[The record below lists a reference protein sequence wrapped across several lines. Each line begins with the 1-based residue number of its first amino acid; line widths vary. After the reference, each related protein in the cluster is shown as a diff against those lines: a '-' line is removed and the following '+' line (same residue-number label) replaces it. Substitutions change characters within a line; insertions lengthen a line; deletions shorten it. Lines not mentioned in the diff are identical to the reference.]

1 MKRQSLLAA
10 AVAAA
15 CFVSSAHATNWFQL
29 QGTEPSGIAA
39 PFHLFG
45 FIQPTYEDT
54 GGTAVN
60 GLGPL
65 PNGKPNPFNG
75 AVPKFNEVAPQDTSM
90 SSFNMLRARIAV
102 RGTVT
107 PISNKIDY
115 FIMAEFGNNGYTY
128 SNGSYTPRL
137 TDASVTFNEIPGMRV
152 RVGLFKTPGPEE
164 VLQGIP
170 DFDYINFTNVS
181 AQLIQNQFI
190 GSAPAIATGP
200 GTYAVQ
206 AAPIN
211 AGRDQGVQLFDWFNN
226 GPWQFAYAAMVG
238 NGAPL
243 YANAQSNSASYYGRL
258 QESYIFHHSK
268 GPHQAGI
275 TAWVWG
281 HLGHQ
286 SLNVGTV
293 AADETEAAPD
303 DPADT
308 NPGTNLVATGGFTRQ
323 NYTFKRY
330 GIGAQYRSGFMTPG
344 ALRVTGELMRGT
356 GWILSPAAF
365 SGAAAG
371 YNGVP
376 PTCGASPG
384 ASPLC
389 TETLYPG
396 ANNAAVGGY
405 IETGFFVTKH
415 WDLEARYDQ
424 YDRMTNNP
432 GAERI
437 FKTTTLGVQ
446 YYISPMA
453 RITLNYAF
461 NRINVPHLSAI
472 TGPTPAATAI
482 NQDNASAI
490 ASAKNNTI
498 ALQTTLLF

>member
-1 MKRQSLLAA
+1 MKKQSLLTA

-15 CFVSSAHATNWFQL
+15 CFVGSAHATNWFQL

-45 FIQPTYEDT
+45 FIQPTYEDS
-54 GGTAVN
+54 GGTAVT
-60 GLGPL
+60 GLRGA
-65 PNGKPNPFNG
+65 GVPFNN

-128 SNGSYTPRL
+128 DNGSYTPRL

-181 AQLIQNQFI
+181 AQLILNQFI
-190 GSAPAIATGP
+190 GSAPAVSTGP
-200 GTYAVQ
+200 GAYAVQ
-206 AAPIN
+206 SAPIN

-243 YANAQSNSASYYGRL
+243 YYNAQSNSTSYYGRL
-258 QESYIFHHSK
+258 QESYIFNHSK

-275 TAWVWG
+275 TAWVWD

-286 SLNVGTV
+286 ALDV
-293 AADETEAAPD
+293 AQS
-303 DPADT
+303 
-308 NPGTNLVATGGFTRQ
+308 GGGYTRQ

-330 GIGAQYRSGFMTPG
+330 GVGAQYRSGFMTPG

-365 SGAAAG
+365 LEPAAG
-371 YNGVP
+371 YSGTPQAGCDSGGSN
-376 PTCGASPG
+376 
-384 ASPLC
+384 PLC

-405 IETGFFVTKH
+405 IETGVFVTKH

-432 GAERI
+432 GLERV

-461 NRINVPHLSAI
+461 NRIDVPHLSAI
-472 TGPTPAATAI
+472 NGPTPADTAI
-482 NQDNASAI
+482 AQGNASAV
-490 ASAKNNTI
+490 ASAKDNTI
-498 ALQTTLLF
+498 ALQTTLFF

>member
-1 MKRQSLLAA
+1 MKRQSLLTA

-15 CFVSSAHATNWFQL
+15 CFATGAHATNWFQL

-39 PFHLFG
+39 PVHVFG
-45 FIQPTYEDT
+45 FIQPTYQDT
-54 GGTAVN
+54 GGTAVT
-60 GLGPL
+60 GLG
-65 PNGKPNPFNG
+65 GAAAPFNN
-75 AVPKFNEVAPQDTSM
+75 AVPKFNEVAPQDTSA

-102 RGTVT
+102 RGTVL

-115 FIMAEFGNNGYTY
+115 FIMAEFGDNGYT
-128 SNGSYTPRL
+128 GTGGYTPRL

-164 VLQGIP
+164 DLQGIP
-170 DFDYINFTNVS
+170 DFNYINFTNVS

-190 GSAPAIATGP
+190 TGDAYAPAAPTQGVGP
-200 GTYAVQ
+200 GGYLVN
-206 AAPIN
+206 AAPID

-226 GPWQFAYAAMVG
+226 GPWQFAYAAMIG

-243 YANAQSNSASYYGRL
+243 YANAQSNSASYYGRI
-258 QESYIFHHSK
+258 QESYIFDHSK

-275 TAWVWG
+275 TAWVWD

-286 SLNVGTV
+286 SLDIVPTSGL
-293 AADETEAAPD
+293 
-303 DPADT
+303 
-308 NPGTNLVATGGFTRQ
+308 GYTRQ

-330 GIGAQYRSGFMTPG
+330 GVGAQYRSGFMTPG
-344 ALRVTGELMRGT
+344 AVRVTGELMRGT
-356 GWILSPAAF
+356 GWILSQAPFAGPYQ
-365 SGAAAG
+365 GAAGPVCGSAG
-371 YNGVP
+371 NTSTG
-376 PTCGASPG
+376 
-384 ASPLC
+384 LC

-405 IETGFFVTKH
+405 IETGVFVTSH

-432 GAERI
+432 GLERV

-453 RITLNYAF
+453 RITLNYAI
-461 NRINVPHLSAI
+461 NRIDIPHL
-472 TGPTPAATAI
+472 AAVGNTVAQ
-482 NQDNASAI
+482 NNASAV
-490 ASAKNNTI
+490 ASAKDDTI
-498 ALQTTLLF
+498 ALQTTLFF

>member
-1 MKRQSLLAA
+1 MKRQSLLTA

-15 CFVSSAHATNWFQL
+15 CFVGSAHATNWFQL

-54 GGTAVN
+54 GGTAVTGLK
-60 GLGPL
+60 GLGA
-65 PNGKPNPFNG
+65 PFNN

-181 AQLIQNQFI
+181 AQLILNQFVT
-190 GSAPAIATGP
+190 GLAYAPSTPTQGVGKGGFI
-200 GTYAVQ
+200 VNS
-206 AAPIN
+206 APIN
-211 AGRDQGVQLFDWFNN
+211 AGRDQGIQLFDWFNN

-268 GPHQAGI
+268 GPHQAGV
-275 TAWVWG
+275 TAWVWS

-286 SLNVGTV
+286 ALDV
-293 AADETEAAPD
+293 
-303 DPADT
+303 ADT
-308 NPGTNLVATGGFTRQ
+308 TTGGYTRR

-365 SGAAAG
+365 SGA
-371 YNGVP
+371 YDGVP
-376 PTCGASPG
+376 PTSTCGTPAG
-384 ASPLC
+384 SPLC

-453 RITLNYAF
+453 RVTFNYAI
-461 NRINVPHLSAI
+461 NRIDIPHLSAV
-472 TGPTPAATAI
+472 GPAAA
-482 NQDNASAI
+482 QSNASAV
-490 ASAKNNTI
+490 ASAKDNTI
-498 ALQTTLLF
+498 ALQTTLFF

>member
-1 MKRQSLLAA
+1 MKRQSLLTA

-15 CFVSSAHATNWFQL
+15 CFVGSAHATNWFQL

-45 FIQPTYEDT
+45 FIQPTYQDT
-54 GGTAVN
+54 GGTAVT
-60 GLGPL
+60 GLKGP
-65 PNGKPNPFNG
+65 KAAPFNG

-107 PISNKIDY
+107 PISNQIDY

-181 AQLIQNQFI
+181 AQLILNQFI
-190 GSAPAIATGP
+190 GSAWAVATGP
-200 GTYAVQ
+200 GAYAVQ

-243 YANAQSNSASYYGRL
+243 YYNAQSNSTSYYGRL

-275 TAWVWG
+275 TAWVWS

-286 SLNVGTV
+286 ALDV
-293 AADETEAAPD
+293 AE
-303 DPADT
+303 
-308 NPGTNLVATGGFTRQ
+308 TGGGYTRQ

-371 YNGVP
+371 YSGA
-376 PTCGASPG
+376 PTCGPG
-384 ASPLC
+384 TGTSGPGTGTNGLC

-432 GAERI
+432 GLERV

-472 TGPTPAATAI
+472 KGPTPTATAAAQ
-482 NQDNASAI
+482 NNASAI
-490 ASAKNNTI
+490 ASARDNTI
-498 ALQTTLLF
+498 ALQTTLFF

>member
-1 MKRQSLLAA
+1 
-10 AVAAA
+10 
-15 CFVSSAHATNWFQL
+15 
-29 QGTEPSGIAA
+29 
-39 PFHLFG
+39 
-45 FIQPTYEDT
+45 
-54 GGTAVN
+54 
-60 GLGPL
+60 
-65 PNGKPNPFNG
+65 
-75 AVPKFNEVAPQDTSM
+75 M

-115 FIMAEFGNNGYTY
+115 FIMAEFGNNNYTY
-128 SNGSYTPRL
+128 GNGSYTPRL

-181 AQLIQNQFI
+181 AQLILNQFI
-190 GSAPAIATGP
+190 GSGVVRRGGAG
-200 GTYAVQ
+200 GYAVTP
-206 AAPIN
+206 APID

-226 GPWQFAYAAMVG
+226 GPWQFAYAAMIG

-243 YANAQSNSASYYGRL
+243 YYNAQSNSTSYYGRL

-286 SLNVGTV
+286 ALDVKDR
-293 AADETEAAPD
+293 A
-303 DPADT
+303 
-308 NPGTNLVATGGFTRQ
+308 GGYTRQ

-371 YNGVP
+371 YNGAP
-376 PTCGASPG
+376 ACGGPG
-384 ASPLC
+384 GNPLC

-432 GAERI
+432 GLERI

-472 TGPTPAATAI
+472 KGATPAATAI
-482 NQDNASAI
+482 AQGNASAV
-490 ASAKNNTI
+490 ASAKDNTI
-498 ALQTTLLF
+498 ALQTTLFF

>member
-1 MKRQSLLAA
+1 MKRQSLLTA

-15 CFVSSAHATNWFQL
+15 CFVGSAHATNWFQL

-45 FIQPTYEDT
+45 FIQPTYQDT
-54 GGTAVN
+54 GGTAVT
-60 GLGPL
+60 GLKGP
-65 PNGKPNPFNG
+65 KAAPFNG

-107 PISNKIDY
+107 PISNQIDY

-181 AQLIQNQFI
+181 AQLILNQFI
-190 GSAPAIATGP
+190 GSGVVRRGGAG
-200 GTYAVQ
+200 GYAVTP
-206 AAPIN
+206 APID

-226 GPWQFAYAAMVG
+226 GPWQFAYAAMIG

-243 YANAQSNSASYYGRL
+243 YYNAQSNSTSYYGRL

-286 SLNVGTV
+286 ALDV
-293 AADETEAAPD
+293 
-303 DPADT
+303 ADT
-308 NPGTNLVATGGFTRQ
+308 AGGYTRQ

-330 GIGAQYRSGFMTPG
+330 GAGAQYRSGFMTPG
-344 ALRVTGELMRGT
+344 AVRVTGELMRGT
-356 GWILSPAAF
+356 GWILAPAAF
-365 SGAAAG
+365 LTSAA
-371 YNGVP
+371 YNSTPVG
-376 PTCGASPG
+376 CGSTNPV
-384 ASPLC
+384 C

-432 GAERI
+432 GLERV

-461 NRINVPHLSAI
+461 NRINVPHLSSV
-472 TGPTPAATAI
+472 TGPTTGLGTQATRNAVAQ
-482 NQDNASAI
+482 NNASAI
-490 ASAKNNTI
+490 ASARDNTI
-498 ALQTTLLF
+498 ALQTTLFF

>member
-1 MKRQSLLAA
+1 
-10 AVAAA
+10 
-15 CFVSSAHATNWFQL
+15 
-29 QGTEPSGIAA
+29 
-39 PFHLFG
+39 
-45 FIQPTYEDT
+45 
-54 GGTAVN
+54 
-60 GLGPL
+60 
-65 PNGKPNPFNG
+65 
-75 AVPKFNEVAPQDTSM
+75 
-90 SSFNMLRARIAV
+90 
-102 RGTVT
+102 
-107 PISNKIDY
+107 
-115 FIMAEFGNNGYTY
+115 
-128 SNGSYTPRL
+128 
-137 TDASVTFNEIPGMRV
+137 
-152 RVGLFKTPGPEE
+152 
-164 VLQGIP
+164 LQGIP

-181 AQLIQNQFI
+181 AQLILNQFVT
-190 GSAPAIATGP
+190 GLAYAPSTPTQGVGKGGFI
-200 GTYAVQ
+200 VNS
-206 AAPIN
+206 APIN
-211 AGRDQGVQLFDWFNN
+211 AGRDQGIQLFDWFNN

-268 GPHQAGI
+268 GPHQAGV
-275 TAWVWG
+275 TAWVWS

-286 SLNVGTV
+286 ALDVV
-293 AADETEAAPD
+293 
-303 DPADT
+303 DT
-308 NPGTNLVATGGFTRQ
+308 TGGYTRQ

-365 SGAAAG
+365 SAGAAAG
-371 YNGVP
+371 YAGAP
-376 PTCGASPG
+376 PCDGSLAN
-384 ASPLC
+384 AVC

-432 GAERI
+432 GLERI

-472 TGPTPAATAI
+472 KGATPAATAI
-482 NQDNASAI
+482 AQGNASAV
-490 ASAKNNTI
+490 ASAKDNTI
-498 ALQTTLLF
+498 ALQTTLFF

>member
-1 MKRQSLLAA
+1 MKKQSLLTA

-15 CFVSSAHATNWFQL
+15 CFVGSAHATNWFQL

-39 PFHLFG
+39 PVHVFG

-54 GGTAVN
+54 GGTAVT
-60 GLGPL
+60 GLGGPAM
-65 PNGKPNPFNG
+65 PFNG

-90 SSFNMLRARIAV
+90 SSFNMLRARIGV
-102 RGTVT
+102 RGTAT
-107 PISNKIDY
+107 AISNKIDY

-128 SNGSYTPRL
+128 GNGSYTPRL

-190 GSAPAIATGP
+190 GSAPAVSAGGGAYT
-200 GTYAVQ
+200 VQ
-206 AAPIN
+206 SAPIN
-211 AGRDQGVQLFDWFNN
+211 AGRDQGIQLFDWFNN

-243 YANAQSNSASYYGRL
+243 YYNAQSNSASYYGRL
-258 QESYIFHHSK
+258 QESYIFNHSK
-268 GPHQAGI
+268 GPHQAGV

-286 SLNVGTV
+286 SLDV
-293 AADETEAAPD
+293 
-303 DPADT
+303 ADT
-308 NPGTNLVATGGFTRQ
+308 TGGYTQQ

-330 GIGAQYRSGFMTPG
+330 GAGAQYRSGFMTPG
-344 ALRVTGELMRGT
+344 AVRVTGELMRGT

-371 YNGVP
+371 YSGVP
-376 PTCGASPG
+376 PTCGTSGGSA
-384 ASPLC
+384 LC

-405 IETGFFVTKH
+405 IETGVFVTRH

-432 GAERI
+432 GLERV

-472 TGPTPAATAI
+472 NGPTPAATAI
-482 NQDNASAI
+482 AQGNASAI
-490 ASAKNNTI
+490 ASAKDNTI

>member
-1 MKRQSLLAA
+1 MKRQSLLTA

-15 CFVSSAHATNWFQL
+15 CFVGSAHATNWFQL

-54 GGTAVN
+54 GGTAVT
-60 GLGPL
+60 GLG
-65 PNGKPNPFNG
+65 GAAKPFNN

-181 AQLIQNQFI
+181 AQLILNQFVT
-190 GSAPAIATGP
+190 GLAYAPSSPTQGV
-200 GTYAVQ
+200 GKGGFLVNS
-206 AAPIN
+206 APIN
-211 AGRDQGVQLFDWFNN
+211 AGRDQGIQLFDWFNN
-226 GPWQFAYAAMVG
+226 GPWQFAYAAMIG

-286 SLNVGTV
+286 TLDVGATEPNPAGSGTV
-293 AADETEAAPD
+293 PS
-303 DPADT
+303 
-308 NPGTNLVATGGFTRQ
+308 GGFTQQ

-330 GIGAQYRSGFMTPG
+330 GLGAQYRSGFMTPG

-356 GWILSPAAF
+356 GWIIAPAGF
-365 SGAAAG
+365 AG
-371 YNGVP
+371 PVGG
-376 PTCGASPG
+376 PTCGSANNNSSG
-384 ASPLC
+384 LC

-432 GAERI
+432 GLERI

-453 RITLNYAF
+453 RVTFNYAI
-461 NRINVPHLSAI
+461 NRIDIPHLSAV
-472 TGPTPAATAI
+472 GSAAA
-482 NQDNASAI
+482 QSNASAV

>member
-1 MKRQSLLAA
+1 VKKQSLLTA

-15 CFVSSAHATNWFQL
+15 CFVGSAHATNWFQL
-29 QGTEPSGIAA
+29 QGTEPNGIAA
-39 PFHLFG
+39 PFRLFG

-65 PNGKPNPFNG
+65 PNGHPNPYNG

-102 RGTVT
+102 RGTVL

-115 FIMAEFGNNGYTY
+115 FIMAEFGNNNYTY

-164 VLQGIP
+164 VLQGIA
-170 DFDYINFTNVS
+170 DSDYINFTNVTG
-181 AQLIQNQFI
+181 QLIQDQFVT
-190 GSAPAIATGP
+190 GLAYAPSSSTQGVGPGGYLVNSAPID
-200 GTYAVQ
+200 
-206 AAPIN
+206 

-226 GPWQFAYAAMVG
+226 GPWQFAYAAMIG

-243 YANAQSNSASYYGRL
+243 YANAQTNSASYYGRL
-258 QESYIFHHSK
+258 QESYIFNHSK
-268 GPHQAGI
+268 GPHQAGV

-286 SLNVGTV
+286 TLDVGATEPNPNTATGQPSTV
-293 AADETEAAPD
+293 PS
-303 DPADT
+303 
-308 NPGTNLVATGGFTRQ
+308 GGFTQQ

-330 GIGAQYRSGFMTPG
+330 GLGAQYRSGFMTPG

-356 GWILSPAAF
+356 GWIIAPAGF
-365 SGAAAG
+365 AG
-371 YNGVP
+371 PVGG
-376 PTCGASPG
+376 PTCGSATNNSSG
-384 ASPLC
+384 LC

-405 IETGFFVTKH
+405 VETGVFVTKH

-432 GAERI
+432 GLERV

-453 RITLNYAF
+453 RITFNYAI
-461 NRINVPHLSAI
+461 NRIDIPHLSAV
-472 TGPTPAATAI
+472 GPAAAQSNATAV
-482 NQDNASAI
+482 
-490 ASAKNNTI
+490 ASAKDNTI

>member
-1 MKRQSLLAA
+1 MKRQSLLTA

-15 CFVSSAHATNWFQL
+15 CFVGSAHATNWFQL

-45 FIQPTYEDT
+45 FIQPTYQDT
-54 GGTAVN
+54 GGTAVTGLN
-60 GLGPL
+60 GPQAA
-65 PNGKPNPFNG
+65 PFNG

-128 SNGSYTPRL
+128 GNGSYTPRL

-181 AQLIQNQFI
+181 AQLILNQFI
-190 GSAPAIATGP
+190 GSAPAMATGP
-200 GTYAVQ
+200 GAYAVQ
-206 AAPIN
+206 AAPID

-226 GPWQFAYAAMVG
+226 GPWQFAYAAMLG

-243 YANAQSNSASYYGRL
+243 YYNAQSNSTSYYGRL
-258 QESYIFHHSK
+258 QESYIFNHSK

-275 TAWVWG
+275 TAWVWS

-286 SLNVGTV
+286 ALDV
-293 AADETEAAPD
+293 
-303 DPADT
+303 ADT
-308 NPGTNLVATGGFTRQ
+308 AGGYTRQ

-371 YNGVP
+371 YSGA
-376 PTCGASPG
+376 PTCGPSKG
-384 ASPLC
+384 TNGLC

-432 GAERI
+432 GLERV

-461 NRINVPHLSAI
+461 NRINVPHLSSV
-472 TGPTPAATAI
+472 TGPTTGPGTQAARNAVAQ
-482 NQDNASAI
+482 NNASAI
-490 ASAKNNTI
+490 ASARDNTI
-498 ALQTTLLF
+498 ALQTTLFF

>member
-1 MKRQSLLAA
+1 MKRQSLLTA

-15 CFVSSAHATNWFQL
+15 CFVGSAHATNWFQL

-54 GGTAVN
+54 GGTAVT
-60 GLGPL
+60 GLG
-65 PNGKPNPFNG
+65 GAAKPFNN

-181 AQLIQNQFI
+181 AQLILNQFI

-200 GTYAVQ
+200 GAYAVQ

-211 AGRDQGVQLFDWFNN
+211 AGRDQGIQLFDWFNN

-243 YANAQSNSASYYGRL
+243 YYNAQSNSTSYYGRL

-293 AADETEAAPD
+293 AADEPDAAGPDTEPVD
-303 DPADT
+303 GPAS
-308 NPGTNLVATGGFTRQ
+308 VATGGFTRQ

-371 YNGVP
+371 FNGVP

-384 ASPLC
+384 ANALC

-432 GAERI
+432 GLERI

-472 TGPTPAATAI
+472 KGATPAATAI
-482 NQDNASAI
+482 AQGNASAV
-490 ASAKNNTI
+490 ASAKDNTI
-498 ALQTTLLF
+498 ALQTTLFF

>member
-1 MKRQSLLAA
+1 MKKQSLLTA

-15 CFVSSAHATNWFQL
+15 CFVGSAHATNWFQL

-45 FIQPTYEDT
+45 FIQPTYEDS
-54 GGTAVN
+54 GGTAVT
-60 GLGPL
+60 GLRNIGSV
-65 PNGKPNPFNG
+65 PFSSFNN

-115 FIMAEFGNNGYTY
+115 FIMAEFGNNNYTY
-128 SNGSYTPRL
+128 GNGSYTPRL

-181 AQLIQNQFI
+181 AQLILNQFI
-190 GSAPAIATGP
+190 GSAPAVSTGP
-200 GTYAVQ
+200 GAYAVQ
-206 AAPIN
+206 SAPIN

-243 YANAQSNSASYYGRL
+243 YYNAQSNSTSYYGRL
-258 QESYIFHHSK
+258 QESYIFNHSK

-275 TAWVWG
+275 TAWVWD

-286 SLNVGTV
+286 ALDVQS
-293 AADETEAAPD
+293 
-303 DPADT
+303 
-308 NPGTNLVATGGFTRQ
+308 GGGYTRQ

-330 GIGAQYRSGFMTPG
+330 GVGAQYRSGFMTPG
-344 ALRVTGELMRGT
+344 AVRVTGELMRGT

-365 SGAAAG
+365 AGPAAG
-371 YNGVP
+371 YSGTQ
-376 PTCGASPG
+376 PTCGPG
-384 ASPLC
+384 TKSNGLC

-405 IETGFFVTKH
+405 IETGVFVTKH

-432 GAERI
+432 GLERV

-461 NRINVPHLSAI
+461 NRIDVPHLSAI
-472 TGPTPAATAI
+472 NGPTPAGTAI
-482 NQDNASAI
+482 AQGNASAI
-490 ASAKNNTI
+490 ASAKDNTI
-498 ALQTTLLF
+498 ALQTTLFF

>member
-1 MKRQSLLAA
+1 MKRQSLLTA

-15 CFVSSAHATNWFQL
+15 CFVGSAHATNWFQL

-45 FIQPTYEDT
+45 FIQPTYQDT
-54 GGTAVN
+54 GGTAVT
-60 GLGPL
+60 GLKGP
-65 PNGKPNPFNG
+65 KAAPFNG

-181 AQLIQNQFI
+181 AQLILNQFI
-190 GSAPAIATGP
+190 GSAPAMATGP
-200 GTYAVQ
+200 GAYAVQ
-206 AAPIN
+206 AAPID

-226 GPWQFAYAAMVG
+226 GPWQFAYAAMIG

-243 YANAQSNSASYYGRL
+243 YYNAQSNSTSYYGRL

-286 SLNVGTV
+286 ALDV
-293 AADETEAAPD
+293 E
-303 DPADT
+303 DT
-308 NPGTNLVATGGFTRQ
+308 AGGYTRQ

-330 GIGAQYRSGFMTPG
+330 GAGAQYRSGFMTPG
-344 ALRVTGELMRGT
+344 AVRVTGELMRGT
-356 GWILSPAAF
+356 GWILAPAAF
-365 SGAAAG
+365 LTSAA
-371 YNGVP
+371 YNSTPVG
-376 PTCGASPG
+376 CGSTNPV
-384 ASPLC
+384 C

-432 GAERI
+432 GLERV

-472 TGPTPAATAI
+472 KGPTPTATAALQ
-482 NQDNASAI
+482 NNASAI
-490 ASAKNNTI
+490 ASARDNTI
-498 ALQTTLLF
+498 ALQTTLFF

>member
-1 MKRQSLLAA
+1 MKRQSLLTA

-15 CFVSSAHATNWFQL
+15 CFVGSAHATNWFQL

-54 GGTAVN
+54 GGTAVTGLK
-60 GLGPL
+60 GLGA
-65 PNGKPNPFNG
+65 PFNN

-181 AQLIQNQFI
+181 AQLILNQFI
-190 GSAPAIATGP
+190 GSAAAVQDLSPSGKPAP
-200 GTYAVQ
+200 GYSVQ

-211 AGRDQGVQLFDWFNN
+211 AGRDQGIQLFDWFNN

-243 YANAQSNSASYYGRL
+243 YYNAQSNSTSYYGRL

-268 GPHQAGI
+268 GPHQAGV
-275 TAWVWG
+275 TAWVWS

-286 SLNVGTV
+286 ALDV
-293 AADETEAAPD
+293 AA
-303 DPADT
+303 PA
-308 NPGTNLVATGGFTRQ
+308 GGYTRQ

-356 GWILSPAAF
+356 GWILSPAVF

-371 YNGVP
+371 YNGAP
-376 PTCGASPG
+376 ACGGPG
-384 ASPLC
+384 GNPLC

-432 GAERI
+432 GLERI

-453 RITLNYAF
+453 RVTFNYAI
-461 NRINVPHLSAI
+461 NRIDIPHLSAV
-472 TGPTPAATAI
+472 GPAAA
-482 NQDNASAI
+482 QGNASAVT
-490 ASAKNNTI
+490 SAKDNTI
-498 ALQTTLLF
+498 ALQTTLFF

>member
-1 MKRQSLLAA
+1 MKKQSLLTA

-15 CFVSSAHATNWFQL
+15 CFAGGAHATNWLQL

-39 PFHLFG
+39 PVHVFG
-45 FIQPTYEDT
+45 FIQPTYQDA
-54 GGTAVN
+54 GGSAVN
-60 GLGPL
+60 GLVGL
-65 PNGKPNPFNG
+65 PNQPGNTSDPYNYNG
-75 AVPKFNEVAPQDTSM
+75 AVPKFNQVAPQGTSA
-90 SSFNMLRARIAV
+90 SSFNMQRARIAV
-102 RGTVT
+102 RGTVL

-128 SNGSYTPRL
+128 GNGSYTPRL
-137 TDASVTFNEIPGMRV
+137 TDASVTFNEIPGARV

-190 GSAPAIATGP
+190 GSGP
-200 GTYAVQ
+200 VTALAGGAYLVQ
-206 AAPIN
+206 SAPID

-226 GPWQFAYAAMVG
+226 GPWQFAYAAMIG

-258 QESYIFHHSK
+258 QESYIFNHSK
-268 GPHQAGI
+268 GPHQAGV
-275 TAWVWG
+275 TAWVWD

-286 SLNVGTV
+286 TLDV
-293 AADETEAAPD
+293 
-303 DPADT
+303 PAT
-308 NPGTNLVATGGFTRQ
+308 TGYTRQ
-323 NYTFKRY
+323 HYTFKRY
-330 GIGAQYRSGFMTPG
+330 GAGAQYRSGFMKPG
-344 ALRVTGELMRGT
+344 ALRVTAEVMRGT
-356 GWILSPAAF
+356 GWILSGAPF
-365 SGAAAG
+365 SGPTNGAACTA
-371 YNGVP
+371 
-376 PTCGASPG
+376 

-389 TETLYPG
+389 NETLYPG

-405 IETGFFVTKH
+405 VETGFFVTKH

-453 RITLNYAF
+453 RITFNYGI
-461 NRINVPHLSAI
+461 NRIDIPHLSSV
-472 TGPTPAATAI
+472 GPAPA
-482 NQDNASAI
+482 QHNASAI
-490 ASAKNNTI
+490 ASAKDNTI
-498 ALQTTLLF
+498 ALQTTLIF